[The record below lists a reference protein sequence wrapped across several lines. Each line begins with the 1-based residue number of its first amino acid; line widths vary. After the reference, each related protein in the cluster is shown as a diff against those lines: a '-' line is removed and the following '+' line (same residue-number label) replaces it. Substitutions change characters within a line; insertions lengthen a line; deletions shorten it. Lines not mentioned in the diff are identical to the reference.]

1 MERGR
6 TPPDLHITEFQLLR
20 RGFQASTE
28 LSTASGALFAA
39 LVPNF
44 IQVIVAALL
53 NTEALF
59 TPTPEL
65 RKIGRI
71 EKVGGGSPTPE
82 DRRLT
87 ASWGRKQAETV
98 MPGRG
103 KTEAVKGEFDAALG
117 EAAVRVYLNDNL
129 YWENVPESVWTYSL
143 GGYQVVKKWLSYREL
158 DVLGRALSIEEIRYA
173 SSMFQRIASLLL
185 ISKELDASYAIV
197 ASAEAQ
203 APSSV
208 EA

>member
-1 MERGR
+1 M
-6 TPPDLHITEFQLLR
+6 
-20 RGFQASTE
+20 
-28 LSTASGALFAA
+28 
-39 LVPNF
+39 V
-44 IQVIVAALL
+44 VLL
-53 NTEALF
+53 NPEAPF

-65 RKIGRI
+65 RRIGRV

-87 ASWGRKQAETV
+87 AAWGRKQGETV

-103 KTEAVKGEFDAALG
+103 RTEAIMGEFDAALG
-117 EAAVRVYLNDNL
+117 EVAVRVYLNDNL

-203 APSSV
+203 APSAV